1 MAEGYKSRHT
11 GAAIDNAIDR
21 VERVPAAEN
30 DKYLHINAS
39 GEPEWSSIVV
49 DDAMSSS
56 SENPVQNKVV
66 KSYVDSLASTAL
78 QRKIVA
84 ALPVQD
90 IEMNV
95 VYMILKQDGEAGD
108 FYNEYMYINNQWELI
123 GSTQMKVDGALSL
136 VSENPVQNKV
146 VTAALNEKLSKAEF
160 EELSDDLELSSER
173 IPGGSNLGSITINED
188 VWNIPEVVVD
198 DELSDVSENPVQNK
212 VVKAAI
218 DAHTIPIDSE
228 ISAVSENPVQNK
240 VIKAALDLKLSKE
253 EFEEFADEFELSAT
267 KVSGAP
273 DLGSITVGEDSWNI
287 PEIVVDDALSDVS
300 ENPVQNKVVKAAID
314 AHTIPVDSEI
324 SAVSENPVQ
333 NKVIKAALD
342 LKLSKEEFEQFSESF
357 TMSTE
362 RVQGGSDLGSITI
375 GEDSWNI
382 PNPPAITV
390 DDEMSDV
397 SENPVQNKVV
407 KAALDAQK
415 VSVDSAL
422 SASSENPVQNKVIK
436 AALDLKANA
445 SEIDPLSL
453 TVSTTRSSDPSA
465 LNAQSFT
472 LDDGTTETI
481 YNLPQEVV
489 VDDALSASSENP
501 VQNKVVKAALDLKAN
516 ASEINAMSVVFSDS
530 KSSASGAIEL
540 KSFTVTQG
548 GVDTI
553 YNLPEGGVVDSE
565 MSSTSENP
573 VQNKVIYAALQNV
586 PSTTD
591 VQSMIDTAIQGAINS
606 NY

>member
-11 GAAIDNAIDR
+11 GAAIDNAVGR

-66 KSYVDSLASTAL
+66 KSYIDSLASTAL
-78 QRKIVA
+78 QRKIVT

-90 IEMNV
+90 IETNV

-123 GSTQMKVDGALSL
+123 GSTQMRVDSALSL
-136 VSENPVQNKV
+136 VSENSVQNKV
-146 VTAALNEKLSKAEF
+146 VTAALNDKLSKTEF
-160 EELSDDLELSSER
+160 EELSDGFKLSSER
-173 IPGGSNLGSITINED
+173 IPGGLNLGSITVNED
-188 VWNIPEVVVD
+188 AWNIPEVVAD
-198 DELSDVSENPVQNK
+198 N
-212 VVKAAI
+212 
-218 DAHTIPIDSE
+218 
-228 ISAVSENPVQNK
+228 
-240 VIKAALDLKLSKE
+240 AL
-253 EFEEFADEFELSAT
+253 
-267 KVSGAP
+267 
-273 DLGSITVGEDSWNI
+273 
-287 PEIVVDDALSDVS
+287 
-300 ENPVQNKVVKAAID
+300 
-314 AHTIPVDSEI
+314 
-324 SAVSENPVQ
+324 
-333 NKVIKAALD
+333 
-342 LKLSKEEFEQFSESF
+342 
-357 TMSTE
+357 
-362 RVQGGSDLGSITI
+362 
-375 GEDSWNI
+375 
-382 PNPPAITV
+382 
-390 DDEMSDV
+390 SDV

-415 VSVDSAL
+415 VTVDSDL
-422 SASSENPVQNKVIK
+422 NASSENPVQNKVIK

-445 SEIDPLSL
+445 AEIDPLSL
-453 TVSTTRSSDPSA
+453 TVSTTRSDDPSA
-465 LNAQSFT
+465 LSAQSFT

-481 YNLPQEVV
+481 YNLPREIV
-489 VDDALSASSENP
+489 VDATLSASSENP
-501 VQNKVVKAALDLKAN
+501 VQNKVITAALDSKAN
-516 ASEINAMSVVFSDS
+516 ASEINAMSENKSPA
-530 KSSASGAIEL
+530 SSAVEL

-553 YNLPEGGVVDSE
+553 YNLPEGGIVDSE

-586 PSTTD
+586 PSTSD

>member
-11 GAAIDNAIDR
+11 GAAIDNAVGR

-66 KSYVDSLASTAL
+66 KSYIDSLASTAL
-78 QRKIVA
+78 QRKIVT

-90 IEMNV
+90 IETNV

-123 GSTQMKVDGALSL
+123 GSTQMRVDSALSL
-136 VSENPVQNKV
+136 VSENSVQNKV
-146 VTAALNEKLSKAEF
+146 VTAALNDKLSKTEF
-160 EELSDDLELSSER
+160 EELSDGFKLSSER
-173 IPGGSNLGSITINED
+173 IPGGLNLGSITVNED
-188 VWNIPEVVVD
+188 AWNIPEVVAD
-198 DELSDVSENPVQNK
+198 N
-212 VVKAAI
+212 
-218 DAHTIPIDSE
+218 
-228 ISAVSENPVQNK
+228 
-240 VIKAALDLKLSKE
+240 AL
-253 EFEEFADEFELSAT
+253 
-267 KVSGAP
+267 
-273 DLGSITVGEDSWNI
+273 
-287 PEIVVDDALSDVS
+287 
-300 ENPVQNKVVKAAID
+300 
-314 AHTIPVDSEI
+314 
-324 SAVSENPVQ
+324 
-333 NKVIKAALD
+333 
-342 LKLSKEEFEQFSESF
+342 
-357 TMSTE
+357 
-362 RVQGGSDLGSITI
+362 
-375 GEDSWNI
+375 
-382 PNPPAITV
+382 
-390 DDEMSDV
+390 SDV

-415 VSVDSAL
+415 VTVDSDL
-422 SASSENPVQNKVIK
+422 NASSENPVQNKVIK

-445 SEIDPLSL
+445 AEIDPLSL
-453 TVSTTRSSDPSA
+453 TVSTTRSDDPSA
-465 LNAQSFT
+465 LSAQSFT

-481 YNLPQEVV
+481 YNLPREIV
-489 VDDALSASSENP
+489 VDATLSASSENP
-501 VQNKVVKAALDLKAN
+501 VQNKVITAALDSKAN
-516 ASEINAMSVVFSDS
+516 ASEINAMSVVFSENTS
-530 KSSASGAIEL
+530 PASSAVEL

-553 YNLPEGGVVDSE
+553 YNLPEGGIVDSE

-586 PSTTD
+586 PSTSD

>member
-11 GAAIDNAIDR
+11 GAAIDNAVGR

-66 KSYVDSLASTAL
+66 KSYIDGLASTAL
-78 QRKIVA
+78 QRKIVT

-90 IEMNV
+90 IETNV

-123 GSTQMKVDGALSL
+123 GSTQMRVDSALSL
-136 VSENPVQNKV
+136 VSENSVQNKV
-146 VTAALNEKLSKAEF
+146 VTAALNDKLSKTEF
-160 EELSDDLELSSER
+160 EELSDGFKLSSER
-173 IPGGSNLGSITINED
+173 IPGGLNLGSITVNED
-188 VWNIPEVVVD
+188 AWNIPEVVAD
-198 DELSDVSENPVQNK
+198 N
-212 VVKAAI
+212 
-218 DAHTIPIDSE
+218 
-228 ISAVSENPVQNK
+228 
-240 VIKAALDLKLSKE
+240 AL
-253 EFEEFADEFELSAT
+253 
-267 KVSGAP
+267 
-273 DLGSITVGEDSWNI
+273 
-287 PEIVVDDALSDVS
+287 
-300 ENPVQNKVVKAAID
+300 
-314 AHTIPVDSEI
+314 
-324 SAVSENPVQ
+324 
-333 NKVIKAALD
+333 
-342 LKLSKEEFEQFSESF
+342 
-357 TMSTE
+357 
-362 RVQGGSDLGSITI
+362 
-375 GEDSWNI
+375 
-382 PNPPAITV
+382 
-390 DDEMSDV
+390 SDV

-415 VSVDSAL
+415 VTVDSDL
-422 SASSENPVQNKVIK
+422 NASSENPVQNKVIK

-445 SEIDPLSL
+445 AEIDPLSL
-453 TVSTTRSSDPSA
+453 TVSTTRSNDPSA
-465 LNAQSFT
+465 LNAQSFI

-481 YNLPQEVV
+481 YNLPREVL
-489 VDDALSASSENP
+489 VDATLSASSENP
-501 VQNKVVKAALDLKAN
+501 VQNKVITAALESKAN
-516 ASEINAMSVVFSDS
+516 ASEINAMSIVFSEN

-553 YNLPEGGVVDSE
+553 YNLPESSVVDSE

-586 PSTTD
+586 PSTSD
-591 VQSMIDTAIQGAINS
+591 VQSMIDTAIQGAINR

>member
-11 GAAIDNAIDR
+11 GAAIDNAVGR

-66 KSYVDSLASTAL
+66 KSYIDGLASTAL
-78 QRKIVA
+78 QRKIVP

-90 IEMNV
+90 IETNV

-123 GSTQMKVDGALSL
+123 GSTQMRVDSALSL
-136 VSENPVQNKV
+136 VSENSVQNKV
-146 VTAALNEKLSKAEF
+146 VTAALNDKLSKTEF
-160 EELSDDLELSSER
+160 EELSDGFKLSSER
-173 IPGGSNLGSITINED
+173 IPGGLNLGSITVNED
-188 VWNIPEVVVD
+188 AWNIPEVVAD
-198 DELSDVSENPVQNK
+198 N
-212 VVKAAI
+212 
-218 DAHTIPIDSE
+218 
-228 ISAVSENPVQNK
+228 
-240 VIKAALDLKLSKE
+240 AL
-253 EFEEFADEFELSAT
+253 
-267 KVSGAP
+267 
-273 DLGSITVGEDSWNI
+273 
-287 PEIVVDDALSDVS
+287 
-300 ENPVQNKVVKAAID
+300 
-314 AHTIPVDSEI
+314 
-324 SAVSENPVQ
+324 
-333 NKVIKAALD
+333 
-342 LKLSKEEFEQFSESF
+342 
-357 TMSTE
+357 
-362 RVQGGSDLGSITI
+362 
-375 GEDSWNI
+375 
-382 PNPPAITV
+382 
-390 DDEMSDV
+390 SDV

-415 VSVDSAL
+415 VTVDSDL
-422 SASSENPVQNKVIK
+422 NASSENPVQNKVIK

-445 SEIDPLSL
+445 AEIDPLSL
-453 TVSTTRSSDPSA
+453 TVSTTRSDDPSA
-465 LNAQSFT
+465 LSAQSFT

-481 YNLPQEVV
+481 YNLPREVV
-489 VDDALSASSENP
+489 VDATLSASSENP
-501 VQNKVVKAALDLKAN
+501 VQNKVITAALESKAN
-516 ASEINAMSVVFSDS
+516 ASEINAMSIVFSEN

-553 YNLPEGGVVDSE
+553 YNLPEGGIVDSE

-586 PSTTD
+586 PSTSD

>member
-11 GAAIDNAIDR
+11 GAAIDNAVGR

-66 KSYVDSLASTAL
+66 KSYIDGLASTAL
-78 QRKIVA
+78 QRKIVP

-90 IEMNV
+90 IETNV

-123 GSTQMKVDGALSL
+123 GSTQMRVDSALSL
-136 VSENPVQNKV
+136 VSENSVQNKV
-146 VTAALNEKLSKAEF
+146 VTAALNDKLSKTEF
-160 EELSDDLELSSER
+160 EELSDGFKLSSER
-173 IPGGSNLGSITINED
+173 IPGGLNLGSITVNED
-188 VWNIPEVVVD
+188 AWNIPEVVAD
-198 DELSDVSENPVQNK
+198 N
-212 VVKAAI
+212 
-218 DAHTIPIDSE
+218 
-228 ISAVSENPVQNK
+228 
-240 VIKAALDLKLSKE
+240 AL
-253 EFEEFADEFELSAT
+253 
-267 KVSGAP
+267 
-273 DLGSITVGEDSWNI
+273 
-287 PEIVVDDALSDVS
+287 
-300 ENPVQNKVVKAAID
+300 
-314 AHTIPVDSEI
+314 
-324 SAVSENPVQ
+324 
-333 NKVIKAALD
+333 
-342 LKLSKEEFEQFSESF
+342 
-357 TMSTE
+357 
-362 RVQGGSDLGSITI
+362 
-375 GEDSWNI
+375 
-382 PNPPAITV
+382 
-390 DDEMSDV
+390 SDV

-415 VSVDSAL
+415 VTVDSDL
-422 SASSENPVQNKVIK
+422 NASSENPVQNKVIK

-445 SEIDPLSL
+445 AEIDPLSL
-453 TVSTTRSSDPSA
+453 TVSTTRSDDPGA
-465 LNAQSFT
+465 LSAQSFT

-481 YNLPQEVV
+481 YNLPREIV
-489 VDDALSASSENP
+489 VDATLSASSENP
-501 VQNKVVKAALDLKAN
+501 VQNKVITAALDSKAN
-516 ASEINAMSVVFSDS
+516 ASEINAMSVVFSGNKS
-530 KSSASGAIEL
+530 PASSAVEL

-553 YNLPEGGVVDSE
+553 YNLPEGGIVDSE

-586 PSTTD
+586 PSTSD

>member
-11 GAAIDNAIDR
+11 GAAIDNAVGR

-66 KSYVDSLASTAL
+66 KSYIDGLASTAL
-78 QRKIVA
+78 QRKIVP

-90 IEMNV
+90 IETNV

-123 GSTQMKVDGALSL
+123 GSTQMRVDSALSL
-136 VSENPVQNKV
+136 VSENSVQNKV
-146 VTAALNEKLSKAEF
+146 VTAALNDKLSKTEF
-160 EELSDDLELSSER
+160 EELSDGFKLSSER
-173 IPGGSNLGSITINED
+173 IPGGLNLGSITVNED
-188 VWNIPEVVVD
+188 TWNIPEVVAD
-198 DELSDVSENPVQNK
+198 N
-212 VVKAAI
+212 
-218 DAHTIPIDSE
+218 
-228 ISAVSENPVQNK
+228 
-240 VIKAALDLKLSKE
+240 AL
-253 EFEEFADEFELSAT
+253 
-267 KVSGAP
+267 
-273 DLGSITVGEDSWNI
+273 
-287 PEIVVDDALSDVS
+287 
-300 ENPVQNKVVKAAID
+300 
-314 AHTIPVDSEI
+314 
-324 SAVSENPVQ
+324 
-333 NKVIKAALD
+333 
-342 LKLSKEEFEQFSESF
+342 
-357 TMSTE
+357 
-362 RVQGGSDLGSITI
+362 
-375 GEDSWNI
+375 
-382 PNPPAITV
+382 
-390 DDEMSDV
+390 SDV

-415 VSVDSAL
+415 VTVDSDL
-422 SASSENPVQNKVIK
+422 NASSENPVQNKVIK

-445 SEIDPLSL
+445 AEIDPLSL
-453 TVSTTRSSDPSA
+453 TVSTTRSDDPSA
-465 LNAQSFT
+465 LSAQSFT

-481 YNLPQEVV
+481 YNLPREIV
-489 VDDALSASSENP
+489 VDATLSASSENP
-501 VQNKVVKAALDLKAN
+501 VQNKVITAALDSKAN
-516 ASEINAMSVVFSDS
+516 ASEINAMSVVFSEN
-530 KSSASGAIEL
+530 KSSASSAIEL

-553 YNLPEGGVVDSE
+553 YNLPEGGIVDSE

-586 PSTTD
+586 PSTSD

>member
-11 GAAIDNAIDR
+11 GAAIDNAVGR

-66 KSYVDSLASTAL
+66 KSYIDGLASTAL
-78 QRKIVA
+78 QRKIVT

-90 IEMNV
+90 IETNV

-123 GSTQMKVDGALSL
+123 GSTQMRVDSALSL
-136 VSENPVQNKV
+136 VSENSVQNKV
-146 VTAALNEKLSKAEF
+146 VTAALNDKLSKTEF
-160 EELSDDLELSSER
+160 EELSDGFKLSSER
-173 IPGGSNLGSITINED
+173 IPGGLNLGSITVNED
-188 VWNIPEVVVD
+188 AWNIPEVVAD
-198 DELSDVSENPVQNK
+198 N
-212 VVKAAI
+212 
-218 DAHTIPIDSE
+218 
-228 ISAVSENPVQNK
+228 
-240 VIKAALDLKLSKE
+240 AL
-253 EFEEFADEFELSAT
+253 
-267 KVSGAP
+267 
-273 DLGSITVGEDSWNI
+273 
-287 PEIVVDDALSDVS
+287 
-300 ENPVQNKVVKAAID
+300 
-314 AHTIPVDSEI
+314 
-324 SAVSENPVQ
+324 
-333 NKVIKAALD
+333 
-342 LKLSKEEFEQFSESF
+342 
-357 TMSTE
+357 
-362 RVQGGSDLGSITI
+362 
-375 GEDSWNI
+375 
-382 PNPPAITV
+382 
-390 DDEMSDV
+390 SDV

-415 VSVDSAL
+415 VTVDSDL
-422 SASSENPVQNKVIK
+422 NASSVNPVQNKVIK

-445 SEIDPLSL
+445 AEIDPLSL
-453 TVSTTRSSDPSA
+453 TVSTTRSDDPSA
-465 LNAQSFT
+465 LSAQSFT

-481 YNLPQEVV
+481 YNLPREIV
-489 VDDALSASSENP
+489 VDATLSASSENP
-501 VQNKVVKAALDLKAN
+501 VQNKVITAALDSKAN
-516 ASEINAMSVVFSDS
+516 ASEINAMSVVFSEN
-530 KSSASGAIEL
+530 KSSASSAIEL

-553 YNLPEGGVVDSE
+553 YNLPEGGIVDSE

-586 PSTTD
+586 PSTSD

>member
-11 GAAIDNAIDR
+11 GAAIDNAVGR

-66 KSYVDSLASTAL
+66 KSYIDGLASTAL
-78 QRKIVA
+78 QRKIVL

-90 IEMNV
+90 IETNV

-123 GSTQMKVDGALSL
+123 GSTQMRVDSALSL
-136 VSENPVQNKV
+136 VSENSVQNKV
-146 VTAALNEKLSKAEF
+146 VTAALNDKLSKTEF
-160 EELSDDLELSSER
+160 EELSDGFKLSSER
-173 IPGGSNLGSITINED
+173 IPGGLNLGSITVNED
-188 VWNIPEVVVD
+188 AWNIPEVVAD
-198 DELSDVSENPVQNK
+198 N
-212 VVKAAI
+212 
-218 DAHTIPIDSE
+218 
-228 ISAVSENPVQNK
+228 
-240 VIKAALDLKLSKE
+240 AL
-253 EFEEFADEFELSAT
+253 
-267 KVSGAP
+267 
-273 DLGSITVGEDSWNI
+273 
-287 PEIVVDDALSDVS
+287 
-300 ENPVQNKVVKAAID
+300 
-314 AHTIPVDSEI
+314 
-324 SAVSENPVQ
+324 
-333 NKVIKAALD
+333 
-342 LKLSKEEFEQFSESF
+342 
-357 TMSTE
+357 
-362 RVQGGSDLGSITI
+362 
-375 GEDSWNI
+375 
-382 PNPPAITV
+382 
-390 DDEMSDV
+390 SDV

-415 VSVDSAL
+415 VTVDSDL
-422 SASSENPVQNKVIK
+422 NASSENPVQNKVIK

-445 SEIDPLSL
+445 AEIDPLSL
-453 TVSTTRSSDPSA
+453 TVSTTRSDDPSA
-465 LNAQSFT
+465 LSAQSFT

-481 YNLPQEVV
+481 YNLPREIV
-489 VDDALSASSENP
+489 VDATLSASSENP
-501 VQNKVVKAALDLKAN
+501 VQNKVITAALDSKAN
-516 ASEINAMSVVFSDS
+516 ASEINAMSVVFSENKS
-530 KSSASGAIEL
+530 LASSAVEL

-553 YNLPEGGVVDSE
+553 YNLPEGGIVDSE

-586 PSTTD
+586 PSTSD